1 MLGELFA
8 RTYRLFI
15 SRRFAISLLIAIS
28 VLLFLGILLPNLSY
42 HEPEEM
48 VTFSQKHPILYELGK
63 VFNPPTLTTSW
74 TFLTLTALL
83 MLSTVI
89 CCIERIRNRE
99 YQDPYASQPKF
110 FRQKIK
116 VELEAKPQDVRQAA
130 IAALRRRFW

>member
-1 MLGELFA
+1 MLGEFWFRA
-8 RTYRLFI
+8 YRLFI

-42 HEPEEM
+42 HEPKEM
-48 VTFSQKHPILYELGK
+48 VTFSKNHPILYELGR

-83 MLSTVI
+83 MLSTI
-89 CCIERIRNRE
+89 LCCIERIRNRE
-99 YQDPYASQPKF
+99 YKAPYATQPKF

-116 VELEAKPQDVRQAA
+116 IQLEEKPQDVFKSS
-130 IAALRRRFW
+130 IAALRRRF